1 MAGIP
6 DWWMKGDWFDVCSC
20 NLPCPCAF
28 AQAPTNNHCEGVMAY
43 HAREGAYGDVRLDGL
58 NVIVVVVFDG
68 NAWARENPVSIGI
81 LMDQRASNL
90 QRDALQKIFSGQ
102 AGGWIGWACLQSSWA
117 KSVASSLFR
126 SSSQSLRISPIG
138 ARKYLIR

>member
-43 HAREGAYGDVRLDGL
+43 HVREGAYGDIRLDGL
-58 NVIVVVVFDG
+58 NRNDLVWDLRR
-68 NAWARENPVSIGI
+68 N
-81 LMDQRASNL
+81 LDDAS
-90 QRDALQKIFSGQ
+90 A
-102 AGGWIGWACLQSSWA
+102 
-117 KSVASSLFR
+117 V
-126 SSSQSLRISPIG
+126 
-138 ARKYLIR
+138 